1 MEQSDTKNKTARV
14 IGEVFSQILNV
25 PVITGLLL
33 TYLYFRL
40 PASTPH
46 RLAGYLW
53 ALLFLSIIPLCSL
66 FFYIPG
72 QQHEREKIAHR
83 QRVASFVF
91 MFFSY
96 PIGLGVLSLVNAPR
110 IFVSMAL
117 VYTLVTLGL
126 IVFNLFL
133 HYKAS
138 GHAAGVAGP
147 VTSLI
152 YLFGLPATPLLLLLP
167 LVTWARVSAKG
178 HNAWQTVVGAVV
190 SLLITATVLYAY
202 GFMPFTGLVR

>member
-1 MEQSDTKNKTARV
+1 MQPSELQNKTTRI

-25 PVITGLLL
+25 PVMTGLLV

-40 PASTPH
+40 PAGTPH

-53 ALLFLSIIPLCSL
+53 ALLFLSLIPLCSL

-72 QQHEREKIAHR
+72 KEHEAEKIAHR

-96 PIGLGVLSLVNAPR
+96 PAGLLALILTGAPK

-147 VTSLI
+147 VTSMI

-178 HNAWQTVVGAVV
+178 HNTWQTVVGAVV

-202 GFMPFTGLVR
+202 GFMPFTGLVH